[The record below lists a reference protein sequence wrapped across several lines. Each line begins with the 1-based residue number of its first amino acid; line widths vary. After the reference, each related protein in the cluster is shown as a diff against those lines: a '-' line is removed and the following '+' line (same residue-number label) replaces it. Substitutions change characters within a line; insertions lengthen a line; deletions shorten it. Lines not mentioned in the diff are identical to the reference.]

1 VLEILRRINAT
12 LLFSENDISVDKEG
26 VNLRWLYSVVVIK
39 LQKGKCEKIL
49 IVVLP
54 CILISSKP
62 FLPTNA
68 LFIKT

>member
-1 VLEILRRINAT
+1 MLAFLSYLHPLLGQTGVSVAMASITRGT
-12 LLFSENDISVDKEG
+12 LSLSLMG
-26 VNLRWLYSVVVIK
+26 M
-39 LQKGKCEKIL
+39 LQLTIFL

-54 CILISSKP
+54 CILISSKL